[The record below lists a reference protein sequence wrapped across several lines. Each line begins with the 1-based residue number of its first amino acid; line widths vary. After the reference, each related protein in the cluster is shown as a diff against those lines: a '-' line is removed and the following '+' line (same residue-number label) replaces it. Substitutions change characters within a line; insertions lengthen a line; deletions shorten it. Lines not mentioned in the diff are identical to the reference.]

1 MQDIDDLVKEIS
13 DLENKI
19 EQVTEETKSKLTQ
32 KPKQPKPIY
41 PNSGLYSGGD
51 PSLEDNDDDDD
62 EKKPPSGTKTPPP
75 EGAFSITSEE
85 EEENNESHPE
95 QESWLPP
102 PPSTPPPAVPSA

>member
-1 MQDIDDLVKEIS
+1 MQDIDNLVKEIS

-51 PSLEDNDDDDD
+51 PSLEDDDDD
-62 EKKPPSGTKTPPP
+62 EKKPPSGTKTRPP

-85 EEENNESHPE
+85 EEDNDSHPE